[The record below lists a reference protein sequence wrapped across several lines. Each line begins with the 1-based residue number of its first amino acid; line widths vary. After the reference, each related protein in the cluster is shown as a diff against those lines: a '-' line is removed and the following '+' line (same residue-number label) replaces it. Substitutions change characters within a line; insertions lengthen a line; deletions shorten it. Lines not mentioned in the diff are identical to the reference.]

1 MAQIAAN
8 PWSFA
13 STDQATTV
21 AITSIANNTG
31 SILVTTTSAH
41 GYTNQF
47 TAISIQGTTSYNGPY
62 RILAIP
68 STTTLL
74 LANQP
79 KNFTAANGGAA
90 GNVLSMAFLGNFR
103 GEQVTWNP
111 SAASQTLT
119 LTDGYG
125 DTIWNVTSQSAA
137 PFGPFVYSKVFWV
150 QNGLV
155 LNAMPGGTL
164 EITVN

>member
-1 MAQIAAN
+1 MAQVAAN
-8 PWSFA
+8 PWSFGSA
-13 STDQATTV
+13 DQASTV
-21 AITSIANNTG
+21 AISSITNNVG
-31 SILVTTTSAH
+31 SILVTTSSAH
-41 GYTNQF
+41 GYANVY
-47 TAISIQGTTSYNGPY
+47 TAISLQGAGGYSGPY
-62 RILAIP
+62 RILSIP

-74 LANQP
+74 LNSQP
-79 KNFTAANGGAA
+79 KNYGLANGGAA

-125 DTIWNVTSQSAA
+125 NTVWSVTSQSAA